1 MTLQESV
8 ALPSEISDA
17 INPIY
22 ISKIMLKVFNIRK
35 LMQTADA
42 NTLDG
47 DNLLHPIFYLHQ
59 HWITS
64 GKTDLRFTII
74 CICSLKQILVFWRH
88 ITDETVCI
96 SIRFPN
102 PNVFVCDPFSGA
114 PHRLPWCWRWDAE
127 EGHEDLS

>member
-17 INPIY
+17 INHIY
-22 ISKIMLKVFNIRK
+22 ISKLMLKVFNIRK

-59 HWITS
+59 H
-64 GKTDLRFTII
+64 
-74 CICSLKQILVFWRH
+74 
-88 ITDETVCI
+88 
-96 SIRFPN
+96 
-102 PNVFVCDPFSGA
+102 
-114 PHRLPWCWRWDAE
+114 
-127 EGHEDLS
+127 